1 VFLKSFGGSKEEG
14 EKNEWDDD
22 NAGNDVG
29 NENEEVH
36 RANEALA
43 RELGVAVVIMVKEV
57 ADQKESGTQG
67 GEDHAGGVGFGFL
80 FFDAVHSDGDQGGTE
95 PVEAGVHKGQGF
107 DDVVVGMAGG
117 LPEID
122 VPDQKDDDGSTEPED
137 ETNGGFIT
145 DVV

>member
-1 VFLKSFGGSKEEG
+1 
-14 EKNEWDDD
+14 
-22 NAGNDVG
+22 
-29 NENEEVH
+29 
-36 RANEALA
+36 
-43 RELGVAVVIMVKEV
+43 M
-57 ADQKESGTQG
+57 
-67 GEDHAGGVGFGFL
+67 GFGFL